1 MTSQIKKKPNTLLK
15 RRHFVPASQ
24 EWYNSLY
31 TYNKNY
37 PKTIPVADISL
48 MKLFKGY
55 FNYGIR
61 LGGKFLK
68 KPKKSQ
74 NQIRAL
80 PMRYRLLSTKKAFV
94 GKGDLKHTNN
104 QVIITFYLYNA
115 QDMFISDNFNS
126 RVKALLLP
134 NKSLKILSNE
144 QPPVGE
150 KIILYNRMFNIYE
163 FLALD
168 EHYEA
173 YYNQMASIIKKR
185 NQVLANI
192 NYLLAIYIY
201 ILKTKLFN
209 DNYNSKI
216 FSKINYL
223 VNIYNNLLKSS
234 LEAEVGAPSGSS
246 RTLVP
251 ASLIPALAGGI
262 GTSSLSGSYPPI
274 ESGGTSSASCGT
286 KGLNPPHLVN
296 NLFNRFFNKRLAFY
310 RLKLKTKLA
319 LQRRGFL
326 ISPPATPPIS
336 SGLSPGPGRQ
346 GIPGLGG
353 RAGCSPLNPGG
364 AGDGT
369 SSLYEG
375 RNDILKIAQSKGGGG
390 KIITSCLEACV
401 AGGAASCAPSSGSSP
416 GTCLPRLSCGG
427 IGTSSL
433 EACVAGGGAPSGS
446 SGTGLGTNNKWGGGK
461 LFAHQ
466 K

>member
-1 MTSQIKKKPNTLLK
+1 MTSQIKKKPNLLSSRLLK

-234 LEAEVGAPSGSS
+234 LEAEGGARLSCGSS

-251 ASLIPALAGGI
+251 ASLIPALAGGALA

-336 SGLSPGPGRQ
+336 SGLSPGGPGRQ

-353 RAGCSPLNPGG
+353 RAGCSHPGG
-364 AGDGT
+364 AGGLSGT

-390 KIITSCLEACV
+390 KIITS
-401 AGGAASCAPSSGSSP
+401 
-416 GTCLPRLSCGG
+416 
-427 IGTSSL
+427 SL
-433 EACVAGGGAPSGS
+433 EACVAAGRGGAPSGS

-461 LFAHQ
+461 LFAH
-466 K
+466 KK

>member
-1 MTSQIKKKPNTLLK
+1 MTSQNIVLKKNSLSLLK

-24 EWYNSLY
+24 EWYNSIY

-61 LGGKFLK
+61 LGGLGKLLK
-68 KPKKSQ
+68 NPKKSIF
-74 NQIRAL
+74 NHQIRAL

-104 QVIITFYLYNA
+104 KVIITFYLYNA
-115 QDMFISDNFNS
+115 QEMFISDNFNS

-144 QPPVGE
+144 QNE

-185 NQVLANI
+185 NIVLANI

-209 DNYNSKI
+209 DPPYYNSKI
-216 FSKINYL
+216 FSKINSL
-223 VNIYNNLLKSS
+223 VTLGGNIYKEAIYTHTNLGGKTSS
-234 LEAEVGAPSGSS
+234 
-246 RTLVP
+246 
-251 ASLIPALAGGI
+251 ASLIPAEGYPPLAPSNPPAGGDK
-262 GTSSLSGSYPPI
+262 GLEGGS
-274 ESGGTSSASCGT
+274 GT
-286 KGLNPPHLVN
+286 KGLKDPPHLVN

-319 LQRRGFL
+319 LSLERRGFL
-326 ISPPATPPIS
+326 ITPPTPPMS
-336 SGLSPGPGRQ
+336 SGLSPAPARQ
-346 GIPGLGG
+346 GQGDTGLGG
-353 RAGCSPLNPGG
+353 GARSCSPLPKSGG
-364 AGDGT
+364 GDGT

-375 RNDILKIAQSKGGGG
+375 RNDILKIAQSKGGSG
-390 KIITSCLEACV
+390 KIITS
-401 AGGAASCAPSSGSSP
+401 
-416 GTCLPRLSCGG
+416 
-427 IGTSSL
+427 SL
-433 EACVAGGGAPSGS
+433 EAEGGPSCPPSGS
-446 SGTGLGTNNKWGGGK
+446 SRGTSSACLIPAEGYPPLAPSNPPAGGDKGLEGGSGTNNKWGGGK
-461 LFAHQ
+461 LFN
-466 K
+466 KK